1 MNISEQQSNTFKSV
15 FLSCSQSLLKAGD
28 KLDDSIKL
36 QSTKDKCLE
45 TICLIASDSEQLQ
58 PPLLTITKDLIAHN
72 AARSN
77 TIQMLLPDCA
87 RKGRIEM
94 VKFLIDT
101 VGIDPNFAGR
111 QNMTALHF
119 ASRGGNVGIVK
130 WMLDSCPSIDVN
142 ALDRAGKKPVDYA
155 IANEK
160 DEIVSLLSGC

>member
-1 MNISEQQSNTFKSV
+1 M
-15 FLSCSQSLLKAGD
+15 
-28 KLDDSIKL
+28 

-45 TICLIASDSEQLQ
+45 TICSIANDSEHLQ
-58 PPLLTITKDLIAHN
+58 PHLLTITKNLLAHN
-72 AARSN
+72 ATRSN

-87 RKGRIEM
+87 RKGRLEM

-119 ASRGGNVGIVK
+119 ACRGGNVGIVK

-142 ALDRAGKKPVDYA
+142 ALDWAGKKAVDYA

-160 DEIVSLLSGC
+160 DEIVALLSGC

>member
-1 MNISEQQSNTFKSV
+1 
-15 FLSCSQSLLKAGD
+15 
-28 KLDDSIKL
+28 
-36 QSTKDKCLE
+36 
-45 TICLIASDSEQLQ
+45 
-58 PPLLTITKDLIAHN
+58 
-72 AARSN
+72 
-77 TIQMLLPDCA
+77 MLLPDCA
-87 RKGRIEM
+87 RKGRLEM

-101 VGIDPNFAGR
+101 VAIDPNFAGR

-160 DEIVSLLSGC
+160 DEIVSLLSPCLLCFFGVAFDLIMFVCRKVLMVGPEIFLVVLWYQWAPLVM